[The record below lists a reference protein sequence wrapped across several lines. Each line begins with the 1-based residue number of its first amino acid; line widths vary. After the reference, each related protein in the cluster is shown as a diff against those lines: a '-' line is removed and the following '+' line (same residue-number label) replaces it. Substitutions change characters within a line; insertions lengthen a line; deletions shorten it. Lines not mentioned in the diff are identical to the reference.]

1 MTNPS
6 NHGEI
11 NDLYIPLVYYTEKDS
26 LESLLRKILKDQKDS
41 KDICKTQGFI
51 ISIRIFESFKMKL
64 LDKYRLYYAQYPSY
78 IARKIGFRDIILPED
93 VRNDLYLT
101 LVSGEFHKGSKKS
114 EHNIEVT
121 VKVIDENGNIMENCL
136 SVDSHNAMDSFYKS
150 VVYYHEDKPK
160 WFETLKIILPIEK
173 YSNAHLKFTFKHRSS
188 NENKDKNEKPF
199 AISFIRLMNKDET
212 TLKNND
218 YRLFVYK
225 IDPKK
230 YNENDKSYL
239 TLPSIRNDS
248 NNKSDS
254 ENSNSTDL
262 KQIFNK
268 QKLSN
273 IYTYSPRDIFTISI
287 KICSTKLAQNI
298 KILSLLKWRD
308 RKDSLGEILE
318 NVQSLE
324 GSEIMKFLHDVL
336 DALFEIW
343 MDPNVSSSYD
353 RDVFDALVSIITH
366 LLQAKYIHFQEILN
380 DYIEKHFSATLVY
393 MKLIESFQYYIQNP
407 ESNFSYQTV
416 ASMEFI
422 FKFIIRSINLYSI
435 LNTDKLDFEC
445 ALENLF
451 DLFVKLMETK
461 TSDNVIKVQLGI
473 LKYFPKIIK
482 NILTVFDEKKLT
494 LVVIGLFNSV
504 TEPSVQKLV
513 CFHEIIESDLFGN
526 YPECRRK
533 LLPGINDHLRIL
545 LYTIIEESLTPANE
559 KLNIVALDKC
569 LAIIST
575 AMQILIKQESR
586 IIKQDI
592 ADFVIILLKPMI
604 ELFHFLQTKPNESS
618 YKFELWSIIIA
629 LLNQM
634 TEYHFNEYFKMLN
647 NVGELEILLK
657 AFDCAADFIFPNDWA
672 EMIMTQNM

>member
-1 MTNPS
+1 MNPL
-6 NHGEI
+6 NHGEM

-26 LESLLRKILKDQKDS
+26 LDSLLRKILKDQKDS
-41 KDICKTQGFI
+41 KDVCKTQGFI

-64 LDKYRLYYAQYPSY
+64 LDKYRLHYAQYPSY

-93 VRNDLYLT
+93 IRNDLYLT

-121 VKVIDENGNIMENCL
+121 VKVVDENGNLLENCL

-160 WFETLKIILPIEK
+160 WLETLKIILPIEK

-212 TLKNND
+212 TLENNN
-218 YRLFVYK
+218 YRLVVYK

-239 TLPSIRNDS
+239 SLPSQFDS
-248 NNKSDS
+248 D
-254 ENSNSTDL
+254 NSNSTTDL
-262 KQIFNK
+262 KQMFNK
-268 QKLSN
+268 QKFSN
-273 IYTYSPRDIFTISI
+273 IYTYSARDIFTISI
-287 KICSTKLAQNI
+287 TICSTKLAQNI

-308 RKDSLGEILE
+308 RKDSLGEILK
-318 NVQSLE
+318 NVQNLE

-343 MDPNVSSSYD
+343 MDPNISSSYD
-353 RDVFDALVSIITH
+353 RHVFDALISIITH
-366 LLQAKYIHFQEILN
+366 LLQEKYIHFQEILN

-393 MKLIESFQYYIQNP
+393 MKLIECFKYYIENP
-407 ESNFSYQTV
+407 DSNFSFQTV

-435 LNTDKLDFEC
+435 LNTDKINFEY

-504 TEPSVQKLV
+504 SEPSVQKLV
-513 CFHEIIESDLFGN
+513 CFHEIIESDLFCN

-545 LYTIIEESLTPANE
+545 LYSIMDDSLTSNE

-604 ELFHFLQTKPNESS
+604 EIFHFLQTKHNENV
-618 YKFELWSIIIA
+618 YKYKLWSIIIA

-647 NVGELEILLK
+647 HVGELENLLK
-657 AFDCAADFIFPNDWA
+657 AFDCAADFIFPSDWA